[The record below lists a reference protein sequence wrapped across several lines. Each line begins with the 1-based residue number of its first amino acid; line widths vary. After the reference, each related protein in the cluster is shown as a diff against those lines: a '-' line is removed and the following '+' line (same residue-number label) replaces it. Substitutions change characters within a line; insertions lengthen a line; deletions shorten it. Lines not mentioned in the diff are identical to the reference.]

1 VAQQARVEQAQNF
14 QVRLKN
20 EQVKLYERAP
30 ELADETKRR
39 EFYNDMISAGKNY
52 DFSEDEMNNVH
63 DHRVM
68 LLVKDALAYRKLQ
81 AAKPKVVEKARSAF
95 PVQKPG
101 ARVTSNERV
110 SQKHKGLF
118 ERARKTRSI
127 DDVGA
132 LLSELE

>member
-1 VAQQARVEQAQNF
+1 MAQQAQAQQVHNF
-14 QVRLKN
+14 QSRLKK
-20 EQVKLYERAP
+20 EQVNLYERAP
-30 ELADETKRR
+30 ELVDEGKRR
-39 EFYNDMISAGKNY
+39 EFYNDMISSGKNY
-52 DFSEDEMNNVH
+52 GFSEDEMNNVH

-81 AAKPKVVEKARSAF
+81 SEKPRAMEKARGAF
-95 PVQKPG
+95 PVRKPE
-101 ARVTSNERV
+101 ARVSSNERV